1 LAMIQLRV
9 EAVALDWKGN
19 PLVVLREKGGHRAV
33 FIWVGMAEASAI
45 SMHLE
50 NQAARRPMTHDLIL
64 LVLNSLSAK
73 VDHIVITD
81 MQQDTY
87 YADLKLNVNDRS
99 VSLDCRP
106 SDAIAVALRAGAPIF
121 IDNVLLDRL
130 EEARKEAEVEFPQFP
145 ASTVIDTGEPTVH

>member
-1 LAMIQLRV
+1 MVQLRV

-19 PLVVLREKGGHRAV
+19 PLVVLREKGGQRAV

-64 LVLNSLSAK
+64 LVVNSLSAK
-73 VDHIVITD
+73 VDHVVITD

-87 YADLKLNVNDRS
+87 FADLKLNVSDRT
-99 VSLDCRP
+99 VDLDCRP

-121 IDNVLLDRL
+121 IDSVLLDRL
-130 EEARKEAEVEFPQFP
+130 EDARKEAEGDLPAFPT
-145 ASTVIDTGEPTVH
+145 STVIDTGETTVH